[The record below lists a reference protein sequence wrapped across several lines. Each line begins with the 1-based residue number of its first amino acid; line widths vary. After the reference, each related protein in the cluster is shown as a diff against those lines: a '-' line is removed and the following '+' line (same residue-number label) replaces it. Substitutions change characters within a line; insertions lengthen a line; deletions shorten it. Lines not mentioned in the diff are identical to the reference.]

1 LGEIGTEA
9 GLERRIGYRFR
20 DPGILAEAL
29 RHASTLDREEETRSY
44 QRLEFLGDAVL
55 NLCVAEIAFRRFPD
69 AGEGDLSRF
78 RSAVINNRNLG
89 RVGRAI
95 GIPGAIRTDRSVRE
109 TGGGVTPKMIADTVE
124 AVIGAIF
131 LDGGIEPAR
140 RFVSTY
146 VWDERPVDRLVDRY
160 DAKSRLQE
168 RCQREGEPLPR
179 YRLLAEEGPPHRKIF
194 TVAVTAR
201 EGRSAVGTGSTKK
214 EAERSAA
221 AILLDLLGEEEGE
234 SP

>member
-1 LGEIGTEA
+1 
-9 GLERRIGYRFR
+9 
-20 DPGILAEAL
+20 
-29 RHASTLDREEETRSY
+29 
-44 QRLEFLGDAVL
+44 
-55 NLCVAEIAFRRFPD
+55 
-69 AGEGDLSRF
+69 
-78 RSAVINNRNLG
+78 
-89 RVGRAI
+89 
-95 GIPGAIRTDRSVRE
+95 
-109 TGGGVTPKMIADTVE
+109 MIADTVE

-221 AILLDLLGEEEGE
+221 AVLLALLGEEEGE